1 MSEITQFSDMR
12 SPPCPHGGG
21 LKGKTFEVQLDTPL
35 FISSLVLVLCFILYL
50 IKAKRVYRFGKLHFP
65 VVVACYVTHHR
76 DLLLS
81 LGKKTYVHN
90 WHMLHLA
97 ATILQNLVAI
107 FVQIEIYFK
116 NDFLFFLGQDA
127 DLHFCLCLS
136 QVSFNS

>member
-12 SPPCPHGGG
+12 NPPCPHGGG
-21 LKGKTFEVQLDTPL
+21 LKGKNFGVQLDTSL
-35 FISSLVLVLCFILYL
+35 FISSLFLVLCFILYL
-50 IKAKRVYRFGKLHFP
+50 IKAKEFICLESLTFLLWHVILLIIKICSFP
-65 VVVACYVTHHR
+65 WV
-76 DLLLS
+76 
-81 LGKKTYVHN
+81 KKTYIHN

-97 ATILQNLVAI
+97 ATILQKLVAI
-107 FVQIEIYFK
+107 FVQIEIYLK